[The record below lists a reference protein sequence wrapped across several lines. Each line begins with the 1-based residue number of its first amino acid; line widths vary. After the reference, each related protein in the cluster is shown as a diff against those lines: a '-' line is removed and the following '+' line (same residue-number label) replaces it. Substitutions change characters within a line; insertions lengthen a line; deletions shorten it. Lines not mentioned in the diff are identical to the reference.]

1 MIRGLS
7 SLKMQDESIQSLT
20 ECLCDGKDM
29 PLLHDPLVKEVGL
42 CYKALPHYKKFVK
55 QREMRIDQIIRARD
69 NVEAAAKSAFEE
81 AGRLE
86 QEAER
91 GEKKAA
97 EKEEA
102 AENQDK
108 KKHKKE
114 REEHKEKKEK
124 HRNEKEKQKQ
134 TLDQIEVEFPKCKAP
149 ILAEKKKKLKTNK
162 IERKMKIQDIGSNSF
177 RRFQVGATL
186 AGNLENQY

>member
-7 SLKMQDESIQSLT
+7 SLQMQDESIQSLT
-20 ECLCDGKDM
+20 ECLCDSKTM
-29 PLLHDPLVKEVGL
+29 PLLRDPLVKEVGL

-55 QREMRIDQIIRARD
+55 QREMRTDPIISAKD
-69 NVEAAAKSAFEE
+69 NVERALGE

-91 GEKKAA
+91 AEKRAAEEEKKAA

-102 AENQDK
+102 AGNEDK
-108 KKHKKE
+108 EKHKRE

-124 HRNEKEKQKQ
+124 YRSEKEKQKL
-134 TLDQIEVEFPKCKAP
+134 TLHQIEREFPNQNKTFLKGCHQP
-149 ILAEKKKKLKTNK
+149 IPIKNEHEFAHLY
-162 IERKMKIQDIGSNSF
+162 
-177 RRFQVGATL
+177 
-186 AGNLENQY
+186 LEEIYSVLPD